1 MEPIL
6 EKNYVRPRIVT
17 EPPAPVNGSPKRY
30 RWTASEYY
38 QMADMGFFKGKR
50 VELIR
55 GEIIEMAPMKTP
67 HATAV
72 RLVREALTKVFGK
85 GYLIDSQLPLSLGR
99 ADQPEPDVAVVEG
112 DPRDF
117 ADAHPTSA
125 KLVVEVSDSTLRFD
139 RMTKAELYAEN
150 RIDEYWIV
158 NLKQRCL
165 EVYRRP
171 VKDKNFGFAYTEI
184 FVVREGEAVSPLA
197 KPKKKIKVADILP

>member
-1 MEPIL
+1 MEPVL
-6 EKNYVRPRIVT
+6 ERNYVQPRIVT
-17 EPPAPVNGSPKRY
+17 EPPTPTNGSPKRY

-38 QMADMGFFKGKR
+38 QMADMGFFNGKR

-55 GEIIEMAPMKTP
+55 GEIIHMAPMKTP
-67 HATAV
+67 HAMAI
-72 RLVREALTKVFGK
+72 LLMFEALTKVFSK
-85 GYLIDSQLPLSLGR
+85 GFFVRQQLPLHFGKS
-99 ADQPEPDVAVVEG
+99 DQPEPDLSVVEG
-112 DPRDF
+112 SIRDF

-125 KLVVEVSDSTLRFD
+125 SLVVEVSDSTLRFD
-139 RMTKAELYAEN
+139 RLTKAELYAEN

-197 KPKKKIKVADILP
+197 KPKKVKVTDILP